1 MDFEGVV
8 PGITHLI
15 SGSKKN
21 NLLFMPASLV
31 SVDQRKLELSATTA
45 QPQAEVEP
53 IDLPPPIW
61 APPEEKAN
69 PVHSNLPSHP
79 FRHPPPSQPPGNSPP
94 ASLSVGSA
102 IQLVQDPSR
111 TGVIR
116 WTGYLPG
123 APLLIAG
130 VELVSSTM

>member
-1 MDFEGVV
+1 MDFEGAIR
-8 PGITHLI
+8 GITHLI
-15 SGSKKN
+15 SGKKN
-21 NLLFMPASLV
+21 NRLFMPASLV

-69 PVHSNLPSHP
+69 PVHSIPSFHP
-79 FRHPPPSQPPGNSPP
+79 PPPSQPPGTSPA

-102 IQLVQDPSR
+102 VQLVQDCSC